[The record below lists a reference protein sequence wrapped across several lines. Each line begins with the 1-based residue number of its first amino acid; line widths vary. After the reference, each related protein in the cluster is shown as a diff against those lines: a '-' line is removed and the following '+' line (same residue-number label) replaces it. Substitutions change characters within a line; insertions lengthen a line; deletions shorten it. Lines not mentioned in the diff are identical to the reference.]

1 VGDSPIVGSGGFADN
16 LSGGCSS
23 TGHGES
29 IIPVNLCLRVALNME
44 SGLSPNEASEKAIS
58 FMFQRTRGRG
68 GVIAISK
75 DGAIGRAAS
84 TQRMAW
90 ASATGFKG
98 QPIPAAIEKGIENAD
113 GFAKYS

>member
-1 VGDSPIVGSGGFADN
+1 MGSGGFADN
-16 LSGGCSS
+16 SMGGCSS

-44 SGLSPNEASEKAIS
+44 SGLSPAQASEKAIEY
-58 FMFQRTRGRG
+58 MFQRTKGRG

-75 DGAIGRAAS
+75 EGAVGRAAS

-90 ASATGFKG
+90 ASATGFLG
-98 QPIPAAIEKGIENAD
+98 QPEPSAVERGIDNHQE
-113 GFAKYS
+113 FAKYA